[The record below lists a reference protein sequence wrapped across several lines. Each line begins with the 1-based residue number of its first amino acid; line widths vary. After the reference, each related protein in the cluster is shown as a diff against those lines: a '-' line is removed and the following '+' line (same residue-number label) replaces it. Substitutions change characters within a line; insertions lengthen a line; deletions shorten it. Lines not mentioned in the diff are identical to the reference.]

1 MDISGYG
8 INRRCMLFCGSY
20 NSDEENQEN
29 TNGTGT
35 KECGIERKQMPPL
48 NEGQNYNSI
57 FFLLHYIYGVQVVPQ
72 LCRLMFHHRMKSL
85 IRHLQILYYV

>member
-35 KECGIERKQMPPL
+35 KEWNRKEANAPSKRGGKIITL
-48 NEGQNYNSI
+48 FSFY
-57 FFLLHYIYGVQVVPQ
+57 YIISMAFK
-72 LCRLMFHHRMKSL
+72 LFHSF
-85 IRHLQILYYV
+85 VG

>member
-8 INRRCMLFCGSY
+8 INRRCMLLCGSY

-35 KECGIERKQMPPL
+35 KECGIERKQMPPSKRGGKIITL
-48 NEGQNYNSI
+48 FSFY
-57 FFLLHYIYGVQVVPQ
+57 YIISMAFK
-72 LCRLMFHHRMKSL
+72 LFHSF
-85 IRHLQILYYV
+85 VG

>member
-29 TNGTGT
+29 NNGTGT
-35 KECGIERKQMPPL
+35 KECGIERKQMPPG
-48 NEGQNYNSI
+48 NEGAKLYLY
-57 FFLLHYIYGVQVVPQ
+57 FLFIT
-72 LCRLMFHHRMKSL
+72 
-85 IRHLQILYYV
+85 LYLWRSSCSTALSADVSS

>member
-8 INRRCMLFCGSY
+8 INRRCMLLCGSY
-20 NSDEENQEN
+20 NPDEENQEN

-48 NEGQNYNSI
+48 NEGAK
-57 FFLLHYIYGVQVVPQ
+57 L
-72 LCRLMFHHRMKSL
+72 
-85 IRHLQILYYV
+85 